1 MMQAI
6 VSRRGFRDRWILGW
20 VFKDGREQ
28 GEQRIFQRENSGN
41 KGSEKRNKKLSMQ
54 CEGIKERRGL
64 LDWN

>member
-41 KGSEKRNKKLSMQ
+41 KGSCGGVGL
-54 CEGIKERRGL
+54 ERRS
-64 LDWN
+64 WRVRFKRWW